1 MLLNVLCSYNTD
13 TLQIIFY
20 YNFLLRIQLGVINEM
35 TTEWVIQASQANK
48 SNTIFGI
55 FTRNTLHMYVS
66 ICSFGTYSTSSYH
79 MYILDIYSGREG
91 AWDD

>member
-1 MLLNVLCSYNTD
+1 MLLNVLVVYNTD

-66 ICSFGTYSTSSYH
+66 IVPSYST
-79 MYILDIYSGREG
+79 YIADGRAHG
-91 AWDD
+91 MTDS